1 MASSGEG
8 AGNRAAS
15 ISGSLLSPALLASW
29 RGRRLCIKPGLGVG
43 EPRQVTAGPA
53 ALVQRPECLLPQ
65 ELLPLPDH
73 KLYEGRD
80 WLANSCCTPRAQ
92 LRVVQTID
100 CGLLVAR
107 ESNATEQQMSE
118 PATHDMV
125 RHVQLQ

>member
-1 MASSGEG
+1 MREQGTELQAS
-8 AGNRAAS
+8 AGVCESCTLGFLAEKASVHKTRAR
-15 ISGSLLSPALLASW
+15 SW
-29 RGRRLCIKPGLGVG
+29 RAPK
-43 EPRQVTAGPA
+43 VTAGPA
-53 ALVQRPECLLPQ
+53 ALVLRPECLLPQ

-107 ESNATEQQMSE
+107 EINATEQQMSE
-118 PATHDMV
+118 PATHDMA